1 MHLFVLGATGR
12 TGRALVQQGLARG
25 HVITA
30 FGRSAFKPQSSQL
43 LRVVIGNPLDA
54 EDLAAALSGQEA
66 VLSALGT
73 RGIGTTFVRSAG
85 ARATIEA
92 MRRTGVRRLVIISS
106 SLVDTTAGW
115 LSVFVART
123 LLRHIASDQRAL
135 EELVAQSGLD
145 WTVARPALLDNSPL
159 IGRYA
164 ASPVGSD
171 EPASYVRMS
180 RADVACMMLDSV
192 ERVTYVRQVVRL
204 GGVRA

>member
-30 FGRSAFKPQSSQL
+30 FGRSAFKAQSDQL
-43 LRVVIGNPLDA
+43 LRVVIGNPLEA
-54 EDLAAALSGQEA
+54 EGLAAALSGQEA

-73 RGIGTTFVRSAG
+73 RGIGTTYVRSGG

-106 SLVDTTAGW
+106 SLVDATAGW
-115 LSVFVART
+115 LSVFAART

-135 EELVAQSGLD
+135 EELVAQSGLA
-145 WTVARPALLDNSPL
+145 WTVVRPALLDNSPL
-159 IGRYA
+159 TGRYA
-164 ASPVGSD
+164 ASLVGSD
-171 EPASYVRMS
+171 EPASYARMS
-180 RADVACMMLDSV
+180 RADVACMMLDTV
-192 ERVTYVRQVVRL
+192 ERGTYVKQVVRL
-204 GGVRA
+204 GRVRA